1 MLSVTVVNVDT
12 FDDVIDSG
20 DGLTSLR
27 EAVIA
32 ANASSNDYQIVLPA
46 GTYALTRQGAG
57 EDFAYTGDLDV
68 LNNGSLSIIGPGA
81 GSTTIDA
88 SGLYDGSLGYG
99 DRILD
104 VKVGASLSLEGL
116 TLTGGSTQAFGGA
129 INLSGNDSA
138 TISDC
143 TFTGNSGGDG
153 GAIYSNLSML
163 TISAGTFTDNSAV
176 SGGGALRVNGVT
188 TIADS
193 TITDN
198 SAGHG
203 GGISTQWWCPTNHH
217 FEQHLLQHGDYGW
230 RDLQRTP

>member
-46 GTYALTRQGAG
+46 GTYALTSARRRRRLRLHRRLGCAQQRQP
-57 EDFAYTGDLDV
+57 LDHRPWRRQHDDRRLGV
-68 LNNGSLSIIGPGA
+68 VRRQPRLWRSDPGREGRRLA
-81 GSTTIDA
+81 A
-88 SGLYDGSLGYG
+88 
-99 DRILD
+99 
-104 VKVGASLSLEGL
+104 SLEGL

-176 SGGGALRVNGVT
+176 SGGGAR
-188 TIADS
+188 ACQRRD
-193 TITDN
+193 DN
-198 SAGHG
+198 RR
-203 GGISTQWWCPTNHH
+203 QHH
-217 FEQHLLQHGDYGW
+217 H
-230 RDLQRTP
+230 